1 MIKTSR
7 PRVGVVVTD
16 SQNNIISPAGGTLPL
31 SIPDDADSIARM
43 NVYPVSTTGVPP
55 ETGRFEA
62 TATVRIN
69 FD

>member
-1 MIKTSR
+1 
-7 PRVGVVVTD
+7 
-16 SQNNIISPAGGTLPL
+16 
-31 SIPDDADSIARM
+31 
-43 NVYPVSTTGVPP
+43 TGVPP

>member
-1 MIKTSR
+1 
-7 PRVGVVVTD
+7 
-16 SQNNIISPAGGTLPL
+16 
-31 SIPDDADSIARM
+31 
-43 NVYPVSTTGVPP
+43 GVPP

>member
-1 MIKTSR
+1 
-7 PRVGVVVTD
+7 
-16 SQNNIISPAGGTLPL
+16 
-31 SIPDDADSIARM
+31 
-43 NVYPVSTTGVPP
+43 VYPVSTTGVPP

>member
-1 MIKTSR
+1 
-7 PRVGVVVTD
+7 
-16 SQNNIISPAGGTLPL
+16 
-31 SIPDDADSIARM
+31 
-43 NVYPVSTTGVPP
+43 TTGVPP